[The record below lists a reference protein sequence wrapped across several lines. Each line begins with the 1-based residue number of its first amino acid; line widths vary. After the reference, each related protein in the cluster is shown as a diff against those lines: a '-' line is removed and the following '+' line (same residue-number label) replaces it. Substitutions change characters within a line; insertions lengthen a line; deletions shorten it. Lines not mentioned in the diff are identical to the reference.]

1 MLMLFSIKVIFIS
14 IETFWHKFGVKC
26 LVLYSVQTNDI
37 EDKLYLCP
45 SQNSKYLL
53 NLILD
58 LTLCCLPYSL
68 NVGLPFRI
76 LAPKFYTTRNIIMT
90 N

>member
-1 MLMLFSIKVIFIS
+1 MLMLCSINSIIDIIFIS

-45 SQNSKYLL
+45 SQNSKYLK

-58 LTLCCLPYSL
+58 LTITHTVCH
-68 NVGLPFRI
+68 I
-76 LAPKFYTTRNIIMT
+76 L
-90 N
+90 